1 MDGRVVSIITESF
14 WPILKAGFQ
23 YTIPLTL
30 ISFALGTFIAVIVAV
45 KSLYHMEGHRKI
57 M

>member
-1 MDGRVVSIITESF
+1 MFSDKTFLLDKLQNYIIT
-14 WPILKAGFQ
+14 IKK
-23 YTIPLTL
+23 IPEGHKMEKEELYRYVDHT
-30 ISFALGTFIAVIVAV
+30 AV